1 MNDLNTKNKTKSQTW
16 HPCMQMK
23 SFEKNPPL
31 EIKSTQGPW
40 ITLKDDR
47 KIFDAIS
54 SWWCKSLGHNHP
66 QIKDALKKQMDK
78 FEHVIFANTSYDKI
92 TKLAEKITNLAPNFN
107 HVFFTGDG
115 ACSVEVALKMSIQ
128 AMQIRGFNNKTE
140 FLSLENSYH
149 GDTSGAI
156 SISDVGKFKDPFKP
170 LTFKTHQLNNLPY
183 ITGKDDPLWNDISEL
198 WPNYLKQLEPLADK
212 LAAIIIEPVVQ
223 GAGGINIYSPD
234 LLKYLRKWCNDNNI
248 YLIADEIM
256 TGIGRTGKMS
266 ACEHA
271 NIQPDFACYSKGL
284 TSGWMAFSTCVTT
297 SEIFDLFYSDKI
309 DQAFLHSH
317 TYSGNA
323 LASTAA
329 YETLKIMENINIC
342 DHVNNIIYPELTK
355 QINQLAEIKINNKPI
370 FHNIRSLGAIA
381 ACDIKPEF
389 ANLLPIITKKLSQL
403 KTGVLIRPIANTF
416 YWMPPL
422 NSSIED
428 IQIMASICKNAI
440 TKTILQLNS

>member
-1 MNDLNTKNKTKSQTW
+1 MIIKNKKISHTW

-31 EIKSTQGPW
+31 EIKNAAGPW
-40 ITLKDDR
+40 LHLKDDR

-66 QIKDALKKQMDK
+66 QIKAAIKKQMDK
-78 FEHVIFANTSYDKI
+78 FEHVIFANTNYDI
-92 TKLAEKITNLAPNFN
+92 IQQLSERLTNLAPDFN

-115 ACSVEVALKMSIQ
+115 ACSIEVALKMSLQ
-128 AMQIRGFNNKTE
+128 AMQIRGFSNKTE

-149 GDTSGAI
+149 GDTAGAI
-156 SISDVGKFKDPFKP
+156 SVSDVGKFKEPFKP
-170 LTFKTHQLNNLPY
+170 LTFKSHQLKNLPY
-183 ITGKDDPLWNDISEL
+183 ITGINDPLWNDISEL
-198 WPNYLKQLEPLADK
+198 WPNYLKQLEPLKNK
-212 LAAIIIEPVVQ
+212 LAAIIIEPIVQ
-223 GAGGINIYSPD
+223 GAGGINIYSPN
-234 LLKYLRKWCNDNNI
+234 LIKRLKKWCVKNNV

-284 TSGWMAFSTCVTT
+284 TSGWLAFSTCVTT
-297 SEIFDLFYSDKI
+297 SEIYNLFYSDKI
-309 DQAFLHSH
+309 ERAFLHSH

-329 YETLKIMENINIC
+329 LETLKIIEKINIC
-342 DHVNNIIYPELTK
+342 DHVNNIIHPELTK
-355 QINQLAEIKINNKPI
+355 QMHKLAEIKINNQII
-370 FHNIRSLGAIA
+370 FHNIRSIGAIA

-389 ANLLPIITKKLSQL
+389 YNILPIITQNLAKL
-403 KTGVLIRPIANTF
+403 KTGVLIRPIGKTF

-422 NSSIED
+422 NSSIEE
-428 IQIMASICKNAI
+428 IQTMASICITNIKNV
-440 TKTILQLNS
+440 